1 MLGTVMSTDNVSFF
15 LHDVNN
21 WYGRLLF
28 QIREFQELERSGVI
42 VLKWDLEPADL
53 GMSSSSAT

>member
-21 WYGRLLF
+21 WDGRLLF
-28 QIREFQELERSGVI
+28 QIREFQELEGSGVI
-42 VLKWDLEPADL
+42 VLKWDLKPADL